1 MWGKTVS
8 GTGET
13 SVRLSMND
21 GAMETV
27 ENMQVDIW
35 CMLDWII
42 GLCHKTEEIHFPGM
56 SCSTSEYIKWDA
68 VVADRDEVCENSN
81 PLQGLTLEGPTW

>member
-56 SCSTSEYIKWDA
+56 SCSTSEYIKRDA
-68 VVADRDEVCENSN
+68 VEADRDEVCENSN
-81 PLQGLTLEGPTW
+81 PLQGLTLEGPTR

>member
-1 MWGKTVS
+1 
-8 GTGET
+8 
-13 SVRLSMND
+13 MND

-27 ENMQVDIW
+27 EYMWVDFW

-42 GLCHKTEEIHFPGM
+42 VLCHETAEMHLPGM

-68 VVADRDEVCENSN
+68 DGDEVCENSN
-81 PLQGLTLEGPTW
+81 PLQSLTLEGPTWWNKDLRTQSRAENGC

>member
-1 MWGKTVS
+1 
-8 GTGET
+8 
-13 SVRLSMND
+13 
-21 GAMETV
+21 
-27 ENMQVDIW
+27 
-35 CMLDWII
+35 MLNWII

-81 PLQGLTLEGPTW
+81 PLQGLTLEGPTLCHPLLLCLKLLLCPIWLYALKMP